1 MDASLAAF
9 SFSSVSSRSEG
20 RALRPAS
27 IAELLPRAALTN
39 PRSGVRLIPAG
50 RDSDSALVTYAA
62 LLDEARRILGGLQGH
77 DHHCGGKV
85 ALLLERPGDFIPA
98 FWACVLG
105 GYVPCPVVPIRNDAD
120 RWAKHLAH
128 VDNLLDHPLFVT
140 TGALSSELP
149 GVAGVDVDTLRAATP
164 GEPTFEAQLADPA
177 VLVLTSGSTGNCKAV
192 VLTHANLLA
201 SMAAKAARQRL
212 TASDVTLNWI
222 AFDHVA
228 ALLEVHMVSL
238 YVGAEQ
244 LHAEPATILTDPLQF
259 LRLIDRYRV
268 SVTFTPNFLLGQI
281 NAALQ
286 SPPPQSA
293 GSHSAALDLSCVR
306 HIVSGGEANVVETG
320 RRFLELLAPTGLA
333 RNVLKPAFGMT
344 ETCGGSVYSHEFPDG
359 DGRREFA
366 SVGQPVTGFRMRI
379 VDECGAPLPDGEPG
393 ELQLRGPM
401 VFSSYY
407 NNKEATR
414 AAFTVDGW
422 FRSGDLGCMQDG
434 RLSLVGRSKDSI
446 IVSGVN
452 YFSHEL
458 EAALDPLDG
467 IERSFVAVFPTRPN
481 GADTEQLVITF
492 ATSFAVDDEAGL
504 HQLVIAVRNTA
515 IMLWGFR
522 PALILPLPKDLFP
535 KTSLG
540 KIQRTLLR
548 KQLEAGAFAAHEARI
563 ADVTSRQLGGY
574 TAPETPAEAVITRI
588 HARMFGLDPTT
599 LSTTASFFDLGGT
612 SLDILKLKQ
621 KLEQRLGL
629 VDVPIVAILQ
639 NPTVRALAA
648 RLAPGRR
655 QEKSEYDPIVPLQVT
670 GSKTPLFCV
679 HPGVGEVLIFVN
691 LAKYFV
697 NDRPFHALRA
707 RGFGEGEAYF
717 ATFDEMV
724 STYTAAIRK
733 RQPHGPYAVAGYSLG
748 GPVAFEIAKRLEAQG
763 ERVAFIGSID
773 MGPATVNQLGEID
786 TVENV
791 VNLAFFLSLI
801 DKKQAMEL
809 PQQLRAALPAQDPCA
824 YLMKIAPPERLAEL
838 DLNMAKFT
846 AWAALVQSLLPLGGS
861 YRPSGSVESMTV
873 FVAHPLRGTK
883 QDWVNNQLKRWDE
896 FTRSPNR
903 YIDVAGEHYTLMSA
917 KYLAGFQ
924 AVLRAEIDR
933 SMDGR

>member
-1 MDASLAAF
+1 LGGKIEEAGVDPIEDVPGAHGGAFREETRPRASSVHEQPAGFLTRIENLLHLTPAAHGTTLGSPTAFACQQSRDLIQPRMADVCHEATLGETDMDASLAAF

-320 RRFLELLAPTGLA
+320 RRFLELLAPSGLA
-333 RNVLKPAFGMT
+333 RNVLNP
-344 ETCGGSVYSHEFPDG
+344 
-359 DGRREFA
+359 
-366 SVGQPVTGFRMRI
+366 
-379 VDECGAPLPDGEPG
+379 
-393 ELQLRGPM
+393 
-401 VFSSYY
+401 
-407 NNKEATR
+407 
-414 AAFTVDGW
+414 
-422 FRSGDLGCMQDG
+422 RS
-434 RLSLVGRSKDSI
+434 
-446 IVSGVN
+446 
-452 YFSHEL
+452 
-458 EAALDPLDG
+458 A
-467 IERSFVAVFPTRPN
+467 
-481 GADTEQLVITF
+481 
-492 ATSFAVDDEAGL
+492 
-504 HQLVIAVRNTA
+504 
-515 IMLWGFR
+515 
-522 PALILPLPKDLFP
+522 
-535 KTSLG
+535 
-540 KIQRTLLR
+540 
-548 KQLEAGAFAAHEARI
+548 
-563 ADVTSRQLGGY
+563 
-574 TAPETPAEAVITRI
+574 
-588 HARMFGLDPTT
+588 
-599 LSTTASFFDLGGT
+599 
-612 SLDILKLKQ
+612 
-621 KLEQRLGL
+621 
-629 VDVPIVAILQ
+629 
-639 NPTVRALAA
+639 
-648 RLAPGRR
+648 
-655 QEKSEYDPIVPLQVT
+655 
-670 GSKTPLFCV
+670 
-679 HPGVGEVLIFVN
+679 
-691 LAKYFV
+691 
-697 NDRPFHALRA
+697 
-707 RGFGEGEAYF
+707 
-717 ATFDEMV
+717 
-724 STYTAAIRK
+724 
-733 RQPHGPYAVAGYSLG
+733 
-748 GPVAFEIAKRLEAQG
+748 
-763 ERVAFIGSID
+763 
-773 MGPATVNQLGEID
+773 
-786 TVENV
+786 
-791 VNLAFFLSLI
+791 
-801 DKKQAMEL
+801 
-809 PQQLRAALPAQDPCA
+809 
-824 YLMKIAPPERLAEL
+824 
-838 DLNMAKFT
+838 
-846 AWAALVQSLLPLGGS
+846 
-861 YRPSGSVESMTV
+861 
-873 FVAHPLRGTK
+873 
-883 QDWVNNQLKRWDE
+883 
-896 FTRSPNR
+896 
-903 YIDVAGEHYTLMSA
+903 
-917 KYLAGFQ
+917 
-924 AVLRAEIDR
+924 
-933 SMDGR
+933 